1 MNVYEVALTSRVTG
15 KFRVI
20 AFDIK
25 DAERMAQRMYVNGV
39 DHDIDQIETLWAKEI
54 LSENKN
60 E

>member
-1 MNVYEVALTSRVTG
+1 MNVYEVALASRATG

-20 AFDIK
+20 AFDTK
-25 DAERMAQRMYVNGV
+25 DAERMAQLMYVNGV
-39 DHDIDQIETLWAKEI
+39 DHDIDQIETLWTRKV